1 MREWPIRP
9 ISPARHDLGTGL
21 RAKLLHLWRFDC
33 GDVDDV
39 DDADDADDGD
49 DEGDV
54 GDDDDVDDGD
64 DVDGDGKALCC
75 IVMAVAADLS
85 VT

>member
-1 MREWPIRP
+1 M
-9 ISPARHDLGTGL
+9 
-21 RAKLLHLWRFDC
+21 LHLWRFDSGDV
-33 GDVDDV
+33 GDVDD
-39 DDADDADDGD
+39 
-49 DEGDV
+49 EG
-54 GDDDDVDDGD
+54 DGD

>member
-9 ISPARHDLGTGL
+9 ISPARHDLRTGL

-33 GDVDDV
+33 DDVGDGGDGDDVGDV
-39 DDADDADDGD
+39 D

-54 GDDDDVDDGD
+54 D

>member
-1 MREWPIRP
+1 M
-9 ISPARHDLGTGL
+9 
-21 RAKLLHLWRFDC
+21 LHLWRFDC
-33 GDVDDV
+33 DDV
-39 DDADDADDGD
+39 DDGGDEDDGGDVD

-54 GDDDDVDDGD
+54 DDLGDGD

>member
-1 MREWPIRP
+1 M
-9 ISPARHDLGTGL
+9 
-21 RAKLLHLWRFDC
+21 LHLWRFDC
-33 GDVDDV
+33 DDVGDGGNGDDVGDVDDEGDVDDV
-39 DDADDADDGD
+39 G
-49 DEGDV
+49 V
-54 GDDDDVDDGD
+54 VDYIGDGD